1 MAGYFEN
8 NNNNKLS
15 GLKKADVSE
24 SIRLKYTL
32 FRQESVQTV
41 LSYKP

>member
-8 NNNNKLS
+8 NDKLS
-15 GLKKADVSE
+15 GFKKADVSE
-24 SIRLKYTL
+24 SIRLNYTL
-32 FRQESVQTV
+32 FRQESVQTI